1 MTTMTEPKTTAK
13 MYTVT
18 EVAEM
23 LGLKPRTVRYYVKQ
37 GWLKPTQYN
46 SIRLQFDDASIE
58 NLRKVMEGR
67 MEKER
72 MRRSA
77 QMKKMRDDLNK

>member
-1 MTTMTEPKTTAK
+1 MNESKTTART
-13 MYTVT
+13 YTVA

-37 GWLKPTQYN
+37 GWLKPAQYN
-46 SIRLQFDDASIE
+46 SIRLQFDESSIK
-58 NLRKVMEGR
+58 NLRKVMDDR

-77 QMKKMRDDLNK
+77 QMKKMREELNK